1 MFASVETVLE
11 RADRGCQL
19 WDHEVSGASSLIVN
33 TLYFLELDFF
43 QRCAAERAREAIVAY
58 ADSRCIAALHAL
70 KQRDESLRELAY
82 AGLRDL
88 RGITAKARVN
98 ARFDSLKVA

>member
-1 MFASVETVLE
+1 MFASVEAVLE

-19 WDHEVSGASSLIVN
+19 WDHEVSGASALIVN

-43 QRCAAERAREAIVAY
+43 QRCAAERAREVIIAY

-70 KQRDESLRELAY
+70 KPRDEKLRQAAYTGLDELRAM
-82 AGLRDL
+82 
-88 RGITAKARVN
+88 TAKASLN
-98 ARFDSLKVA
+98 ARYESLKAA